1 MPNEPLRPLPGSD
14 KNKPLA
20 PVTPPLR
27 PAALQV
33 LQPKGN
39 PGTIPLAK
47 PTPTKAETAAVV
59 AKEGRLTSLDAFR
72 GFIMLMMASAGFGL
86 TKVVQRLNDGG
97 VAQDGVEYRTVEFFA
112 KQFEHVIWT
121 GGVFWDLIQPAFMFM
136 VGVALPYSFARRAAR
151 GDSYFSRFLHMLVR
165 CVVLIALGVFLNNP
179 AGGNGPYTVFSFV
192 NVLTQIGLG
201 YWFVFLMVNR
211 GVWVQGVAIALV
223 LGGTWFAFFR
233 HPLPP
238 EGFDYAS
245 VGVKPEE
252 QAVAVLPGMQ
262 GHWSKNTNFAADW
275 DRTWLNQ
282 IPRTLPPKR
291 TDGETDDAYAAC
303 VAEANEKAAFKFNPG
318 GYTTLNFVPSIAT
331 MLLGL
336 MIGELLRSVGRSS
349 SKKIITMLVAGAGC
363 LAVGLALH
371 YAGVCPIVKR
381 IWTPS
386 WALAS
391 GGIVIWM
398 LAAFY
403 VVFDHW
409 GWRRLSLPLAVV
421 GVNSIVVYLM
431 SQMLKPWTLSALK
444 THLAIPYAYV
454 MQWLSTRTGR
464 SFNSELFGG
473 AANPYQPLY
482 ESLAVLAVFWLV
494 CVWLWRQRITVR
506 I

>member
-1 MPNEPLRPLPGSD
+1 
-14 KNKPLA
+14 
-20 PVTPPLR
+20 
-27 PAALQV
+27 
-33 LQPKGN
+33 
-39 PGTIPLAK
+39 
-47 PTPTKAETAAVV
+47 
-59 AKEGRLTSLDAFR
+59 
-72 GFIMLMMASAGFGL
+72 
-86 TKVVQRLNDGG
+86 
-97 VAQDGVEYRTVEFFA
+97 
-112 KQFEHVIWT
+112 
-121 GGVFWDLIQPAFMFM
+121 
-136 VGVALPYSFARRAAR
+136 
-151 GDSYFSRFLHMLVR
+151 
-165 CVVLIALGVFLNNP
+165 
-179 AGGNGPYTVFSFV
+179 
-192 NVLTQIGLG
+192 
-201 YWFVFLMVNR
+201 
-211 GVWVQGVAIALV
+211 
-223 LGGTWFAFFR
+223 
-233 HPLPP
+233 
-238 EGFDYAS
+238 
-245 VGVKPEE
+245 
-252 QAVAVLPGMQ
+252 
-262 GHWSKNTNFAADW
+262 
-275 DRTWLNQ
+275 
-282 IPRTLPPKR
+282 
-291 TDGETDDAYAAC
+291 
-303 VAEANEKAAFKFNPG
+303 
-318 GYTTLNFVPSIAT
+318 
-331 MLLGL
+331 
-336 MIGELLRSVGRSS
+336 
-349 SKKIITMLVAGAGC
+349 ITMLVAGAGC